1 MADVIRYVDEKAQ
14 DLVEIADAVW
24 NYSEVG
30 FSEAKSAKVQ
40 ADYLEKQGFKVT
52 RGAGG
57 VPTAFVAEW
66 GEGRPYIGFLGE
78 YDALAGVSQEVS
90 AERKPREEGAPGHGC
105 GHNLLGTAAL
115 GAALAVKGALEEKK
129 VPGTVR
135 YYGCPAE
142 ELLAGKV
149 YMARE
154 GLFSDLDIS
163 ITWHPGSMNTVRLSS
178 GTAMNSAKFQFFGK
192 TAHAA
197 GDPHNGRSALDA
209 VELMNVGANYLREH
223 VIKDAS
229 IHYVITSGGGQP
241 NVVPAFAEVWYF
253 VRAPRREQVEEIYER
268 LVDVAKGAA
277 LMTGTTFKIDFLTGC
292 YEVLLNEVLADVMW
306 DCLQKV
312 GPPVF
317 DEKDTEFGK
326 KLAETFDKSMVENMR
341 KSPDFQELPEL
352 KDQVLNTTL
361 VPPRGKGR
369 SGGGSTDVG
378 DVSWIVPTVQMSAAT
393 VPIGC
398 PGHSWQHCASSGS
411 SIGHK
416 GMLVAAKT
424 MALTALELIDNPEII
439 KKAWK
444 EFNEKT
450 KDSPYECPFPQGQ
463 AFPIERFFN

>member
-1 MADVIRYVDEKAQ
+1 MADVVKYVDEKAQ
-14 DLVEIADAVW
+14 DLIGIADAVW
-24 NYSEVG
+24 DYSEIG
-30 FSEAKSAKVQ
+30 FTEAKSAKAQ
-40 ADYLEKQGFKVT
+40 ADYLEKQGFKVI
-52 RGAGG
+52 RRAGG
-57 VPTAFVAEW
+57 IPTAFVAEW

-78 YDALAGVSQEVS
+78 YDALAGLSQEVS
-90 AERKPREEGAPGHGC
+90 AEKKPRKEGAPGHGC

-115 GAALAVKGALEEKK
+115 GAALAVKEALEDKK

-163 ITWHPGSMNTVRLSS
+163 ITWHPGSFNTVRLSS

-253 VRAPRREQVEEIYER
+253 VRAPRRDQVEEIYER
-268 LVDVAKGAA
+268 LVDVARGAA

-317 DEKDTEFGK
+317 DEKDMEFGK
-326 KLAETFDKSMVENMR
+326 KLSETFDKHMVENMR

-352 KDQVLNTTL
+352 KGQVLNTTL

-398 PGHSWQHCASSGS
+398 PGHSWQYCASSGS
-411 SIGHK
+411 SIGRK
-416 GMLVAAKT
+416 GMVVAAKV
-424 MALTALELIDNPEII
+424 MALTALELIGNPEII
-439 KKAWK
+439 KKAWE

-450 KDSPYECPFPQGQ
+450 KDSPYKCAFPQGQ
-463 AFPIERFFN
+463 AFPFDRFFN